1 LQINLKSIES
11 DGQSADDL
19 SPILGADSL
28 FFVFI
33 MTYQRLL
40 QYARPYKTR
49 LIAGTVFGLLFG
61 LSHLGLLKGMEYAL
75 SNLFGDAPLKL
86 SEALMVAAVLPLVGI
101 IFGIGNFFSKY
112 FMTWVGQRVVM
123 QLRTDTFA
131 HIHKLSMAYFTKSR
145 TGELISRTTN
155 DSMLV
160 ERAVSNVLADL
171 VREPFTLISAIGYIV
186 WLDLRLAA
194 ISLIAFPICIV
205 PVAIFGKRVR
215 KVSRQGQE
223 KLADMVST
231 IDETISGV
239 RIVKSFCT
247 EEREMNRFNAQA
259 QSVFHRAI
267 RITKAKAALEPI
279 IVTIAFTGLS
289 LVFVYANMVAMPI
302 QGFFTFA
309 IALFVMYQPVKK
321 LSSIHLVIQQSSAAA
336 ERIFEILDT
345 PIEVI
350 EQHDAPALGEPI
362 REIKL
367 ENLSFAYEKDP
378 VLQGL
383 NLTISS
389 GEFLALV
396 GSSGSGKTTLISLLA
411 RFYDP
416 TSGRILLNGRDMKD
430 LDLKSVRRQI
440 GMVTQD
446 TVLFNETVAS
456 NIAYGLPD
464 ASPEQITQAARRAHA
479 LDFINELP
487 QGFETHIGERGT
499 RLSGGQ
505 RQRLAIARA
514 LLLDPPILL
523 LDEATSALD
532 TESERQVQLALDE
545 MMHGRT
551 VIAIAHRLSTIQKA
565 DRILVFKDGQIVE
578 EGSHEQL
585 LAEGGHYKYLYEL
598 QFKS

>member
-1 LQINLKSIES
+1 MDRERTGLPPQ
-11 DGQSADDL
+11 
-19 SPILGADSL
+19 
-28 FFVFI
+28 I
-33 MTYQRLL
+33 MTYKRLIL
-40 QYARPYKTR
+40 YAKPYTPR
-49 LIAGTVFGLLFG
+49 LIAGTVFGLVFG
-61 LSHLGLLKGMEYAL
+61 LSHLGLLTGINHAMTR
-75 SNLFGDAPLKL
+75 LFGEDPLTL
-86 SEALMVAAVLPLVGI
+86 LQALTVAAVLPAVGI

-171 VREPFTLISAIGYIV
+171 VREPFTLISAIGYII

-194 ISLIAFPICIV
+194 ISLIVFPICII

-247 EEREMNRFNAQA
+247 EDREMKRFNEQA
-259 QSVFHRAI
+259 MSVFQRAI
-267 RITKAKAALEPI
+267 RITKAKASLEPI

-289 LVFVYANMVAMPI
+289 LVFVYANMVGMPI
-302 QGFFTFA
+302 EAFFSFA

-350 EQHDAPALGEPI
+350 EHPDAPALTDPI
-362 REIKL
+362 EQITM
-367 ENLSFAYEKDP
+367 EDVSFAYEDDP
-378 VLQGL
+378 VLKSL
-383 NLTISS
+383 NITVSS

-416 TSGRILLNGRDMKD
+416 TSGRILINGQDMKD

-456 NIAYGLPD
+456 NIAYGMPD
-464 ASPEQITQAARRAHA
+464 ASRQQVEEAARRAHA

-487 QGFETHIGERGT
+487 EGFNTHIGERGT

-532 TESERQVQLALDE
+532 TESERQVQQALDE
-545 MMHGRT
+545 MMKERT

-565 DRILVFKDGQIVE
+565 DRILVFRDGQVVE
-578 EGSHEQL
+578 EGNHEDL
-585 LAEGGHYKYLYEL
+585 LAQGGHYKYLYEL
-598 QFKS
+598 QFES